1 MLKCLETHGKAKDGG
16 WHAGVERV
24 DDAKSQ
30 TIAGNWGCG
39 SALACSAAE
48 IRDSGKQD
56 QSNRQGI
63 L

>member
-1 MLKCLETHGKAKDGG
+1 MEG
-16 WHAGVERV
+16 V

-39 SALACSAAE
+39 STLASRAVDT
-48 IRDSGKQD
+48 RDSGKQD

>member
-1 MLKCLETHGKAKDGG
+1 MPKCLEACGKVKEGG

-24 DDAKSQ
+24 DDTKSQ
-30 TIAGNWGCG
+30 TVAGNRGCG
-39 SALACSAAE
+39 SALACGAVE
-48 IRDSGKQD
+48 TRDSGKQD